1 MLILTV
7 IVKII
12 VLWTLLNMLFKTIF
26 GAVFALY
33 GARKTGMRM
42 SAATVATIFAMS
54 FAVNA
59 VLPILQNVA
68 TLVAVYRNLKAK
80 LAAWSFKRQYPNVT
94 RGDFSNLANGAL

>member
-26 GAVFALY
+26 GAAWGIFGKLKRGETVNV
-33 GARKTGMRM
+33 RV
-42 SAATVATIFAMS
+42 VATIFAMS

-94 RGDFSNLANGAL
+94 RGDFSNLAQGAL

>member
-26 GAVFALY
+26 GAAWGIFGMYKRREPVTLKTAVF
-33 GARKTGMRM
+33 
-42 SAATVATIFAMS
+42 VIAMS

-68 TLVAVYRNLKAK
+68 TLVAIYRNLKNK
-80 LAAWSFKRQYPNVT
+80 LAAWSFKRQYPNVQ
-94 RGDFSNLANGAL
+94 RGDFSALANGAL

>member
-33 GARKTGMRM
+33 GKLKRGETVNVGV
-42 SAATVATIFAMS
+42 VATIFAMS
-54 FAVNA
+54 FVLDA

-80 LAAWSFKRQYPNVT
+80 LAAWSFKRQYSNVT
-94 RGDFSNLANGAL
+94 RGDFSNLAQGAL